1 MKKYVLE
8 LGIEE
13 LQFISDLLTIQEERL
28 LTRLETK
35 IDVEENNFMRLNINR
50 EIKNQIITILNEEEL
65 KKNGKG
71 KGKGS
76 KKKSLGIS
84 LGEEKKEETSKGK
97 YTIDEFLGEEGA
109 TLEDSID
116 LLEEEDMLEI
126 MEEGFESYANAFV
139 TEVEMFFECEIDRE
153 PSVKRIVSV
162 LEERAKALGLDDC
175 DDCGECCKGCVND
188 CPCRCDGNCNICDKV
203 VEDEE
208 ECENVE
214 EECIK
219 NIAEVFNDDFVKIFV
234 DENDGERLSKIV
246 SMTGFCDLEDT
257 IIDTDR
263 KAYEDGEQLK
273 AIMGSILADLLEK
286 ECVGNVT
293 WDGNIHDFNNYII
306 QLERILTDT
315 LETEIGVGTICYLS
329 QNLDSSGEECDFLG
343 MTGVVLM
350 MDEEEGQILLDTE
363 LGTCCCQAEELTM
376 I

>member
-203 VEDEE
+203 IEEDEE
-208 ECENVE
+208 EEKF
-214 EECIK
+214 IK
-219 NIAEVFNDDFVKIFV
+219 DTTDVFNDDFDKEFI
-234 DENDGERLSKIV
+234 DEVNGERLSEII
-246 SMTGFCDLEDT
+246 SMAGFCDLEDA

-263 KAYEDGEQLK
+263 EAYKDGEQVK
-273 AIMGSILADLLEK
+273 VIMGSILAELLE
-286 ECVGNVT
+286 EYAEGEVT

-306 QLERILTDT
+306 QLEKILTDT
-315 LETEIGVGTICYLS
+315 LETGIQEGTVCYLS
-329 QNLDSSGEECDFLG
+329 QNLDYPEEDECLG

-350 MDEEEGQILLDTE
+350 IDEEEGRIMLDTE
-363 LGTCCCQAEELTM
+363 LGTCCCTIDELVKA
-376 I
+376 